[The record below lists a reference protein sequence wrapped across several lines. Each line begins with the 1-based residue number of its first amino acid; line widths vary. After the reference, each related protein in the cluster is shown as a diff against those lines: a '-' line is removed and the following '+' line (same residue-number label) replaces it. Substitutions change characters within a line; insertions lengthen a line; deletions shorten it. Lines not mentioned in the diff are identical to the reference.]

1 MFQMKKLTLFLIG
14 IFLFQ
19 NCQTSSSDSSLT
31 PSSVGNGT
39 GGSLARFTLS
49 DGFLY
54 TVTNTDLSVFDVNI
68 SDKPNKLKTI
78 NLGFG
83 AETIFP
89 YKDALYIG
97 TTTGMRIYDNKN
109 PANPQYLSTYSHIY
123 SCDPVVVQGTYAY
136 VTLRSGT
143 NCRRGQNSLDIID
156 VSNPSNPKLVKSIPM
171 LNPHGLAVDGPNLF
185 ICEGS
190 NGLKSFD
197 LTDPLNPIQ
206 REFINDVVSYDVIPT
221 QKRLIVTGKNG
232 IYQYDYTE
240 PKSLKLLSKISIE

>member
-1 MFQMKKLTLFLIG
+1 MKKITLFLIG

-19 NCQTSSSDSSLT
+19 NCQTSNDSSFS
-31 PSSVGNGT
+31 PSPSGNGT

-49 DGFLY
+49 GGFLY
-54 TVTNTDLSVFDVNI
+54 TVTNTDLSVFDVNVA
-68 SDKPNKLKTI
+68 DKPNKLKTL

-109 PANPQYLSTYSHIY
+109 PANPQFLSTYSHIY
-123 SCDPVVVQGTYAY
+123 SCDPVVVQGNYAY

-143 NCRRGQNSLDIID
+143 NCQRGLNSLDIID
-156 VSNPSNPKLVKSIPM
+156 VSNPVNPRLVKSIQM
-171 LNPHGLAVDGPNLF
+171 LNPHGLAVDGANLF

-197 LTDPLNPIQ
+197 LTDPVNPIQ

-240 PKSLKLLSKISIE
+240 PKTLKLLSKISIE

>member
-1 MFQMKKLTLFLIG
+1 MFQMKKITLFLIG

-19 NCQTSSSDSSLT
+19 NCQTSSSDSSS
-31 PSSVGNGT
+31 PSPIGNGT

-49 DGFLY
+49 GGFLY
-54 TVTNTDLSVFDVNI
+54 TVTNTDLTVFDVNVV
-68 SDKPNKLKTI
+68 DKPNKLKTLS
-78 NLGFG
+78 LGFG

-97 TTTGMRIYDNKN
+97 TTTGMKIYDNKN

-156 VSNPSNPKLVKSIPM
+156 VSNPSSPKLVKSIPM
-171 LNPHGLAVDGPNLF
+171 LNPHGLAVDGTNLF

-197 LTDPLNPIQ
+197 LTDPTNPIQ
-206 REFINDVVSYDVIPT
+206 REFINDVISYDVIPT
-221 QKRLIVTGKNG
+221 NKRLIVTGKNG

-240 PKSLKLLSKISIE
+240 PKTLKLLSKISIE

>member
-1 MFQMKKLTLFLIG
+1 MKKLTLFFVG

-19 NCQTSSSDSSLT
+19 NCQTSSSDSSFT
-31 PSSVGNGT
+31 PSSVSNGT
-39 GGSLARFTLS
+39 GGSLARFTLTN
-49 DGFLY
+49 GFLY
-54 TVTNTDLSVFDVNI
+54 TVTNTDLSVFDVNVAE
-68 SDKPNKLKTI
+68 KPNKLKTL

-97 TTTGMRIYDNKN
+97 TTTGMKIYDNKN

-143 NCRRGQNSLDIID
+143 ACRNGQNSLDIID
-156 VSNPSNPKLVKSIPM
+156 VSNPMSPKLVKSIQM
-171 LNPHGLAVDGPNLF
+171 LNPHGLAVDGTNLF

-197 LTDPLNPIQ
+197 LTDPINPIQ
-206 REFINDVVSYDVIPT
+206 REFIKDVISYDVIPT

-240 PKSLKLLSKISIE
+240 PKSLKLLSKILIE

>member
-1 MFQMKKLTLFLIG
+1 MKKLILFLIG

-19 NCQTSSSDSSLT
+19 NCQNSSDSSFS
-31 PSSVGNGT
+31 PSQSGNGT

-49 DGFLY
+49 GGFLY
-54 TVTNTDLSVFDVNI
+54 TVTDTDLSVFDVNVA
-68 SDKPNKLKTI
+68 DKPNKLKTL
-78 NLGFG
+78 NLGFE

-97 TTTGMRIYDNKN
+97 TTTGMKIYDNKN
-109 PANPQYLSTYSHIY
+109 PANPQFLSTYSHIY
-123 SCDPVVVQGTYAY
+123 SCDPVVVQGVYAY

-143 NCRRGQNSLDIID
+143 GCQRGQNSLDIID
-156 VSNPSNPKLVKSIPM
+156 VSNPVNPRLVKSIQM
-171 LNPHGLAVDGPNLF
+171 LNPHGLAVDGTNLF

-197 LTDPLNPIQ
+197 LTDPVNPIQ
-206 REFINDVVSYDVIPT
+206 REFINGVVSYDVIPT

>member
-1 MFQMKKLTLFLIG
+1 MKKITIFLIG

-19 NCQTSSSDSSLT
+19 NCQMSSDSAS
-31 PSSVGNGT
+31 PSNSNGT
-39 GGSLARFTLS
+39 GGSMARFTLT

-54 TVTNTDLSVFDVNI
+54 TVTNTNLTVFDVNI
-68 SDKPNKLKTI
+68 ADKPNKLKTLS
-78 NLGFG
+78 LGFG

-97 TTTGMRIYDNKN
+97 TTTGMKIYDNKN
-109 PANPQYLSTYSHIY
+109 PADPKYLSNYAHIY

-143 NCRRGQNSLDIID
+143 SCRNGVNSLDIID
-156 VSNPSNPKLVKSIPM
+156 VSDPSLPRLVKTIPM
-171 LNPHGLAVDGPNLF
+171 LNPHGLAVDGTNLF
-185 ICEGS
+185 ICEGL

-197 LTDPLNPIQ
+197 LTDPLKPIE
-206 REFINDVVSYDVIPT
+206 REFIKDVVSYDVIPT

-232 IYQYDYTE
+232 IYQYDYSE
-240 PKSLKLLSKISIE
+240 PKNLKLLSKISIE